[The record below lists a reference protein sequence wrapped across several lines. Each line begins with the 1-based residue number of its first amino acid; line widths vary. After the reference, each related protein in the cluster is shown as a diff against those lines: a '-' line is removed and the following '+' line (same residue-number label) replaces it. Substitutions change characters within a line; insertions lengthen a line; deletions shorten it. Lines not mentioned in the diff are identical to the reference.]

1 MMPLGINIPLQT
13 KIQTKLRETIMS
25 HPKKNRLVI
34 GISGATGIIYG
45 VRLLE
50 LLKQT
55 TDIETHLVVSK
66 AGHQT
71 RAYETTLSSS
81 GLTDLADFN
90 YNNADIAASISSGS
104 FKTIGMI
111 IAPCSMRTL
120 ADIACGT
127 TSTLISRAADV
138 VLKERRRL
146 VVMARES
153 PLNLVHIDNM
163 RRVTEMGGIVAP
175 ASPAFYTQPDSID
188 DLINHSIGR
197 ILDLFDIDLDIVKR
211 WEPPFHPKS

>member
-1 MMPLGINIPLQT
+1 
-13 KIQTKLRETIMS
+13 MS
-25 HPKKNRLVI
+25 SPQKRRLVI

-55 TDIETHLVVSK
+55 DIETHLVVTK

-71 RAYETTLSSS
+71 RAYETALSASA
-81 GLTDLADFN
+81 LTDLADVT
-90 YNNADIAASISSGS
+90 YNNADIAAPISSGS

-163 RRVTEMGGIVAP
+163 RKVTEMGGIIAP
-175 ASPAFYTQPDSID
+175 ASPAFYTQPTSINE
-188 DLINHSIGR
+188 LINHSVGR
-197 ILDLFDIDLDIVKR
+197 MLDLFDIDLDIVKR
-211 WEPPFHPKS
+211 WESPPPSKNLA

>member
-1 MMPLGINIPLQT
+1 
-13 KIQTKLRETIMS
+13 MS
-25 HPKKNRLVI
+25 EPQKRRLVI

-45 VRLLE
+45 IRLLE
-50 LLKQT
+50 FLRQ

-71 RAYETTLSSS
+71 RAFETALSASD
-81 GLTDLADFN
+81 LTGLADVN
-90 YNNADIAASISSGS
+90 YSNADITASISSGS
-104 FKTIGMI
+104 FKTMGMI

-127 TSTLISRAADV
+127 TATLMSRAADV

-146 VVMARES
+146 VIMARES

-163 RRVTEMGGIVAP
+163 RKVTEMGGIIAP
-175 ASPAFYTQPDSID
+175 ATPAFYTQPNTID
-188 DLINHSIGR
+188 ELINHSIGR
-197 ILDLFDIDLDIVKR
+197 ILDLFDIDLNIVKR
-211 WEPPFHPKS
+211 WEK

>member
-1 MMPLGINIPLQT
+1 MHHGIVILSWIKTQAINGVIMAQT
-13 KIQTKLRETIMS
+13 
-25 HPKKNRLVI
+25 PKRLVI

-50 LLKQT
+50 LLKY
-55 TDIETHLVVSK
+55 TDYETHLVISK
-66 AGHQT
+66 AAHQT
-71 RAYETTLSSS
+71 RLYETDLSASDLAS
-81 GLTDLADFN
+81 LADFN
-90 YNNADIAASISSGS
+90 YSNQDIAANISSGS
-104 FKTIGMI
+104 FKTAGMI

-146 VVMARES
+146 VIMARES

-163 RRVTEMGGIVAP
+163 KKVTQMGGIIAP
-175 ASPAFYTQPDSID
+175 ALPAFYNQPQSID
-188 DLINHSIGR
+188 DLINHSLGR
-197 ILDLFDIDLDIVKR
+197 LLDLFDIDLNVVKR
-211 WEPPFHPKS
+211 WQPTSLAEELV

>member
-1 MMPLGINIPLQT
+1 
-13 KIQTKLRETIMS
+13 MS
-25 HPKKNRLVI
+25 FPKKRRLVV

-55 TDIETHLVVSK
+55 DIETHLVVTK

-71 RAYETTLSSS
+71 RAYETALSASA
-81 GLTDLADFN
+81 LTDLADFT

-163 RRVTEMGGIVAP
+163 RKVTEMGGIIAP
-175 ASPAFYTQPDSID
+175 ASPAFYTQPTSID
-188 DLINHSIGR
+188 ELVNHSVGR
-197 ILDLFDIDLDIVKR
+197 MLDLFDIDLDIVKR
-211 WEPPFHPKS
+211 WESPLPNKNLA

>member
-1 MMPLGINIPLQT
+1 
-13 KIQTKLRETIMS
+13 MS
-25 HPKKNRLVI
+25 HLKKRKLII

-45 VRLLE
+45 IKLLE
-50 LLKQT
+50 LLQQ

-71 RAYETTLSSS
+71 RAYETFLSAQNLNAIADVHYNN
-81 GLTDLADFN
+81 GDLA
-90 YNNADIAASISSGS
+90 AAIASGS
-104 FKTIGMI
+104 FKTLGMI

-146 VVMARES
+146 VLMTRES
-153 PLNLVHIDNM
+153 PLNLTHIDNM
-163 RRVTEMGGIVAP
+163 RKVTEMGGIIAP
-175 ASPAFYTQPDSID
+175 SSPAFYTQPNCID
-188 DLINHSIGR
+188 DLINHSLGR
-197 ILDLFDIDLDIVKR
+197 LLDLFDIELNLVKR
-211 WEPPFHPKS
+211 WGDPIGK

>member
-1 MMPLGINIPLQT
+1 ML
-13 KIQTKLRETIMS
+13 
-25 HPKKNRLVI
+25 HPKKRKLVI

-45 VRLLE
+45 IRLLE
-50 LLKQT
+50 LLRQ
-55 TDIETHLVVSK
+55 TDIETHLIVSK

-71 RAYETTLSSS
+71 RAYETTHSATS
-81 GLTDLADFN
+81 LTDLADFN
-90 YNNADIAASISSGS
+90 YNNADISASISSGS

-146 VVMARES
+146 VIMARES

-163 RRVTEMGGIVAP
+163 RKITEMGGIIAP
-175 ASPAFYTQPDSID
+175 ATPAFYSQPTSID
-188 DLINHSIGR
+188 DLINHSVGR
-197 ILDLFDIDLDIVKR
+197 ILDLFDIDLGIVTRWDNTLVAKDIK
-211 WEPPFHPKS
+211 

>member
-1 MMPLGINIPLQT
+1 MST
-13 KIQTKLRETIMS
+13 SKLR
-25 HPKKNRLVI
+25 RLVI

-50 LLKQT
+50 LLKP
-55 TDIETHLVVSK
+55 TDIETHLIISK

-71 RAYETTLSSS
+71 RVYETNFSSS
-81 GLTDLADFN
+81 AITNLADFN
-90 YNNADIAASISSGS
+90 YSNTDIAAVISSGS
-104 FKTIGMI
+104 FKTMGMI

-138 VLKERRRL
+138 ILKERRRL

-163 RRVTEMGGIVAP
+163 RKVTEMGGIIAP
-175 ASPAFYTQPDSID
+175 ASPAFYSQPTSID
-188 DLINHSIGR
+188 DLINHSVGR
-197 ILDLFDIDLDIVKR
+197 ILDLFDIELDIVKR
-211 WEPPFHPKS
+211 WESSK

>member
-1 MMPLGINIPLQT
+1 M
-13 KIQTKLRETIMS
+13 TIS
-25 HPKKNRLVI
+25 GRSKKRLVI
-34 GISGATGIIYG
+34 GISGATGVIYG
-45 VRLLE
+45 IRLLE
-50 LLKQT
+50 LLKQ

-71 RAYETTLSSS
+71 RTYETDYSASA
-81 GLTDLADFN
+81 LTDLADYN
-90 YNNADIAASISSGS
+90 YSNADIAASISSGS

-146 VVMARES
+146 VIMARES

-163 RRVTEMGGIVAP
+163 RKITEMGGIIAP
-175 ASPAFYTQPDSID
+175 ATPAFYSKPNSID
-188 DLINHSIGR
+188 DLINHSVGR
-197 ILDLFDIDLDIVKR
+197 MLDLFDIELGLVKR
-211 WEPPFHPKS
+211 WENPPK